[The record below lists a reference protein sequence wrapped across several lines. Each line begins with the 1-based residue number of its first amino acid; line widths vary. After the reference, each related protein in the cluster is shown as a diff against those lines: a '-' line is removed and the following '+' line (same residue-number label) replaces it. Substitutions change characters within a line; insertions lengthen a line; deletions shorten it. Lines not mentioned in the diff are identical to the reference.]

1 MESEGAKPSALHP
14 LPSSLYGF
22 RLIPAQS
29 GKRRLC
35 IHIAKSVSFPT
46 PFSRIESRN
55 LLDSI
60 GIRINQWCGQF
71 RGGKEE
77 ISGTVRLK

>member
-1 MESEGAKPSALHP
+1 MWRLGGS
-14 LPSSLYGF
+14 YGF

-29 GKRRLC
+29 ELHRLC

-60 GIRINQWCGQF
+60 GIRI
-71 RGGKEE
+71 
-77 ISGTVRLK
+77 SGPLRAPRRTSRR